1 MVMPKKVNNALT
13 NLSVKNAKTGR
24 HADGGGLYLLVK
36 DTGTKSWV
44 FRYRLNGKTRDAGLG
59 PAEGAGALSLS
70 RARDRRAEL
79 SLQVRSNIDPLEER
93 VREAAAALAEAEA
106 AKVAAVTF
114 KDVALAHI
122 ERHEGNWKNEKHR
135 HQWRRSLETYVY
147 PVIGHLP
154 VAEVNTSHV
163 LDVLNPIWKN
173 KAETAD
179 RVRNRIENI
188 LDSAKVHGYR
198 HGENP
203 ARWRGHLA
211 QILPAP
217 IKLTRGHFEAL
228 AYSKMPEY
236 FRELRRRESVS
247 ALALEFTIL
256 TVARTDQTIAAT
268 WEEINLETA
277 IWLIP
282 AIRMKA
288 GREHRVPLSPRA
300 VEILMSVRQFNSPY
314 LFPNTKG
321 GKLSSAAMH
330 MFLRHTE
337 DDATVHGF
345 RSTFTDWASECTGHV
360 NEVIQLAK
368 AHAIHDKVERAY
380 RRGDLLDKR
389 RELAKDWESFCL
401 SGLKQ

>member
-13 NLSVKNAKTGR
+13 NLSVKNADTGR

-36 DTGTKSWV
+36 DTGARSWV

-59 PAEGAGALSLS
+59 PAAGTGALSLS
-70 RARDRRAEL
+70 SARDRAAEL
-79 SLQVRSNIDPLEER
+79 RLQVRSKIDPLEER

-122 ERHEGNWKNEKHR
+122 ERHETSWKNEKHR
-135 HQWRRSLETYVY
+135 HQWRRTLETYVY
-147 PVIGHLP
+147 PVMGHLP
-154 VAEVNTSHV
+154 IAEVNTSHV
-163 LDVLNPIWKN
+163 LEVLNPIWKN
-173 KAETAD
+173 IGPTAD
-179 RVRNRIENI
+179 RIRLRIESI

-203 ARWRGHLA
+203 ARWRGNLA
-211 QILPAP
+211 LILPAP
-217 IKLTRGHFEAL
+217 SKLKRGHFEAL
-228 AYSKMPEY
+228 AYSKMPE
-236 FRELRRRESVS
+236 FMHELRRRESVS

-256 TVARTDQTIAAT
+256 TVARTDQTISAT
-268 WEEINLETA
+268 WKEINLETA

-300 VEILMSVRQFNSPY
+300 VEILMSVRQLNSPY
-314 LFPNTKG
+314 LFPNAKG
-321 GKLSSAAMH
+321 NKLSSAAMH

-345 RSTFTDWASECTGHV
+345 RSTFTDWASECTGHA

-401 SGLKQ
+401 SGL

>member
-13 NLSVKNAKTGR
+13 NLSVKNATTGR

-36 DTGTKSWV
+36 DTGARSWV
-44 FRYRLNGKTRDAGLG
+44 FRYRLNGKSRDAGLG
-59 PAEGAGALSLS
+59 PAAGTGALSLS
-70 RARDRRAEL
+70 SARDRAAEL
-79 SLQVRSNIDPLEER
+79 RFQVRSKIDPLAER

-114 KDVALAHI
+114 KDAALAHI
-122 ERHEGNWKNEKHR
+122 ELHEGSWKNEKHR
-135 HQWRRSLETYVY
+135 HQWRRTLETYVY

-163 LDVLNPIWKN
+163 LEVLNPIWKD
-173 KAETAD
+173 KAPTAD
-179 RVRNRIENI
+179 RIRLRIESI
-188 LDSAKVHGYR
+188 LDGAKVHGYR
-198 HGENP
+198 QGENP
-203 ARWRGHLA
+203 ARWRGNLA
-211 QILPAP
+211 HILPAP
-217 IKLTRGHFEAL
+217 SKLKRGHFKAL
-228 AYSKMPEY
+228 AYAKMPE
-236 FRELRRRESVS
+236 FMHELRRRNGVS

-256 TVARTDQTIAAT
+256 TVARTDQTISAT
-268 WEEINLETA
+268 WKEINLETA

-288 GREHRVPLSPRA
+288 GREHRVPLSPRV

-314 LFPNTKG
+314 LFPNAKG

-330 MFLRHTE
+330 EFLRHRE

-345 RSTFTDWASECTGHV
+345 RSTFTDWASECTGHA
-360 NEVIQLAK
+360 NEAIQLAK
-368 AHAIHDKVERAY
+368 AHAIPDKVERAY

-401 SGLKQ
+401 SGLQQ

>member
-1 MVMPKKVNNALT
+1 MPKKVSNALT
-13 NLSVKNAKTGR
+13 NLSVKNAKAGR

-36 DTGTKSWV
+36 DTGARSWV
-44 FRYRLNGKTRDAGLG
+44 YRYTLNGKTRDAGLG
-59 PAEGAGALSLS
+59 PAAGAGALSLS
-70 RARDRRAEL
+70 SARDRAAEL
-79 SLQVRSNIDPLEER
+79 RLQVRSKIDPLEER
-93 VREAAAALAEAEA
+93 VREAASALAEAEA

-122 ERHEGNWKNEKHR
+122 ERHETSWKNEKHR
-135 HQWRRSLETYVY
+135 HQWRRTLETYVY
-147 PVIGHLP
+147 PVMGHLP
-154 VAEVNTSHV
+154 IAEVNMSHV
-163 LDVLNPIWKN
+163 LDVLNPIWEN
-173 KAETAD
+173 IGPTAD
-179 RVRNRIENI
+179 RIRLRIESI

-203 ARWRGHLA
+203 ARWRGNLA
-211 QILPAP
+211 LILPAP
-217 IKLTRGHFEAL
+217 SKLKRGHFEAL
-228 AYSKMPEY
+228 AYSRMPE
-236 FRELRRRESVS
+236 FMHELRRRECVS

-256 TVARTDQTIAAT
+256 TVARTDQTISAT
-268 WEEINLETA
+268 WKEINLETA

-300 VEILMSVRQFNSPY
+300 VEILMSVRQLNSPY
-314 LFPNTKG
+314 LFPNTMG

-337 DDATVHGF
+337 ADATVHGF
-345 RSTFTDWASECTGHV
+345 RSTFTDWASECTSHAH
-360 NEVIQLAK
+360 EVIDLAK

-401 SGLKQ
+401 SGL